1 MPEINTKI
9 ILIFLILS
17 AVLFSQNRVALVLD
31 VELEQQ
37 NNKVNQD
44 LINDITAFEI
54 FLMQNKID
62 YSVINTDELNNRVL
76 QEFDALIFP
85 TSTNLNEEN
94 FYLIEEALKKG
105 TGIISFGN
113 IIVYDGKDSSNVCSK
128 LYGVESLRKDELDNF
143 NFIQQFSFKQGL
155 LNYSNDFELLINSFG
170 LKHLYK
176 INHREI
182 YSFGC
187 YNNQNEFTTSFYG
200 FKSSGRFAHF
210 GFSFSKI
217 LSDKKAIK
225 EFENLLLYIFRW
237 IQKDSGIWLT
247 KSENNKKHFLF
258 LLDLTRGSFIN
269 ETIIKKFT
277 DQNYPVVL
285 MSDSPDKIRASF
297 YPFRDEISLALKFN
311 CDNNIDSL
319 IKNISASKLK
329 IDYLVVEN
337 NCLDERQIRQ
347 LSFSGIKTI
356 LSRNSKESYLSSIY
370 DIISIPYA
378 AFNSNTCTQDI
389 LITALYPE
397 KINCD
402 EQAIDKFFNKVS
414 EVKDDIKPF
423 NRDELISELL
433 IKQLKILTS
442 ERNGEFIIDIK
453 NESEV
458 ELKDFL
464 LIIDSKKLLDK
475 IIYDIRIN
483 GKSRFVQKDI
493 LTGYYIINFNSIEPK
508 SNIKV
513 NILFDENI

>member
-1 MPEINTKI
+1 MPEIKTKI

-31 VELEQQ
+31 VELKQQ

-54 FLMQNKID
+54 FLIQNKID
-62 YSVINTDELNNRVL
+62 YSVIYSDELNKQL
-76 QEFDALIFP
+76 SQKFYALIFP

-94 FYLIEEALKKG
+94 FYLTEEALKKG

-176 INHREI
+176 INNREV

-217 LSDKKAIK
+217 VSDKKAVK
-225 EFENLLLYIFRW
+225 EFENLLLYLLKWVR
-237 IQKDSGIWLT
+237 KDSGIWLT

-258 LLDLTRGSFIN
+258 LLDLTRGSYIN
-269 ETIIKKFT
+269 EKIIEKFKN
-277 DQNYPVVL
+277 QNYPLVL

-297 YPFRDEISLALKFN
+297 YQFSDEISLALKFN
-311 CDNNIDSL
+311 CDSSVDSL

-356 LSRNSKESYLSSIY
+356 LSKNSKEFYLSSIY
-370 DIISIPYA
+370 NILSTPYA

-389 LITALYPE
+389 LIAAPYPE

-402 EQAIDKFFNKVS
+402 EQTGDYIFNKVS
-414 EVKDDIKPF
+414 EIKNYIKPF

-442 ERNGEFIIDIK
+442 ERKGEFIIDIK
-453 NESEV
+453 NENEF
-458 ELKDFL
+458 ELKDFF
-464 LIIDSKKLLDK
+464 LILDSKKLLDK

-483 GKSRFVQKDI
+483 GKSRFVQKDL

-508 SNIKV
+508 SNIKL
-513 NILFDENI
+513 NIFFDDNI